1 MNSRDELS
9 FSDLISIGGR
19 LTSLVVQKRWVVL
32 RWTAVASIVGL
43 TFALTSPVEYAA
55 SIRLLPY
62 RGSPSGGL
70 TGLAGLAGVRLSGG
84 SADQAITS
92 ELYPEL
98 IAGVDYRIAVAE
110 APLRFATLPE
120 KSSAV
125 EYFRVHSNPT
135 LLGQTKRYTTALPA
149 IFFKKRPSIRTE
161 DANRAPGEVDGLRS
175 FNPEYLSLINAIGA
189 RVVVGTD
196 RRTSVISISTK
207 MPDPVAAADLAR
219 VSADRLVERIRKIE
233 ARRATEQFEFVE
245 QKRALAEQRYER
257 AQRLL
262 AEHVDR
268 NRVTMSAVADINRQ
282 RLQNEHD
289 LSFELL
295 QQLSREQE
303 QARLKINQDTPVF
316 AVLEDAS
323 VPTHRSEP
331 RRTRIVLFFTLI
343 GLLIGSARVVVFGLK
358 DKALT

>member
-1 MNSRDELS
+1 
-9 FSDLISIGGR
+9 
-19 LTSLVVQKRWVVL
+19 
-32 RWTAVASIVGL
+32 
-43 TFALTSPVEYAA
+43 
-55 SIRLLPY
+55 
-62 RGSPSGGL
+62 
-70 TGLAGLAGVRLSGG
+70 
-84 SADQAITS
+84 
-92 ELYPEL
+92 
-98 IAGVDYRIAVAE
+98 
-110 APLRFATLPE
+110 
-120 KSSAV
+120 
-125 EYFRVHSNPT
+125 
-135 LLGQTKRYTTALPA
+135 
-149 IFFKKRPSIRTE
+149 
-161 DANRAPGEVDGLRS
+161 VDGLRS